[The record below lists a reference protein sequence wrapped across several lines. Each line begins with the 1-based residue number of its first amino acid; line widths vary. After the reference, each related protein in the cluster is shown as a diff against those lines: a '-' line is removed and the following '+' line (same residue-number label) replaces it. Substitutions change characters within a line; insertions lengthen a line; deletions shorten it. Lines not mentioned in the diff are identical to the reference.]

1 MRQCPNQP
9 FFGICGLP
17 ARRGRAIAR
26 RYLDGVRTWLVPNP
40 STVTI
45 LRPAHAA
52 GASFY
57 WVKSAEE
64 GPGAGG
70 GGSASGWPD
79 QPES

>member
-1 MRQCPNQP
+1 MPEALRL
-9 FFGICGLP
+9 GT
-17 ARRGRAIAR
+17 
-26 RYLDGVRTWLVPNP
+26 DVRTWCVRHP
-40 STVTI
+40 STI

-79 QPES
+79 QPESRGLPAYSWTRAP